1 MAARTSM
8 QYIVD
13 QVRLMISD
21 PAGVSSRYSDEQIQ
35 DALDDNRLDVEDE
48 PLESRMDNTQF
59 LATEGWW
66 EANAVLSDESG
77 TVSPTSSNWRRGAW
91 SFLVAHSSP
100 LTITGS
106 VYDVYGAA
114 ADMLDL
120 WVSSMAMEVE
130 QFTADGL
137 TVKRGGRSNL
147 QTLASQ
153 YRMRSKG
160 YKNAGGLSVALW
172 VRTDVNPWS

>member
-8 QYIVD
+8 DYMID

-48 PLESRMDNTQF
+48 PLVSRLGDTQF
-59 LATEGWW
+59 VAAEGWW
-66 EANAVLSDESG
+66 EKTAVVSSG
-77 TVSPTSSNWRRGAW
+77 GVPVSPASSNWRRGAW
-91 SFLVAHSSP
+91 EFLTAQNPP
-100 LTITGS
+100 LTLTGS
-106 VYDVYGAA
+106 TFDVYGAS
-114 ADMLDL
+114 ADLLEL

-160 YKNAGGLSVALW
+160 YKNAGGLSVASW

>member
-8 QYIVD
+8 DYMID

-77 TVSPTSSNWRRGAW
+77 TVSPTR
-91 SFLVAHSSP
+91 LV
-100 LTITGS
+100 TGG
-106 VYDVYGAA
+106 VVH
-114 ADMLDL
+114 
-120 WVSSMAMEVE
+120 
-130 QFTADGL
+130 
-137 TVKRGGRSNL
+137 GRS
-147 QTLASQ
+147 
-153 YRMRSKG
+153 
-160 YKNAGGLSVALW
+160 
-172 VRTDVNPWS
+172 WSRIRRH